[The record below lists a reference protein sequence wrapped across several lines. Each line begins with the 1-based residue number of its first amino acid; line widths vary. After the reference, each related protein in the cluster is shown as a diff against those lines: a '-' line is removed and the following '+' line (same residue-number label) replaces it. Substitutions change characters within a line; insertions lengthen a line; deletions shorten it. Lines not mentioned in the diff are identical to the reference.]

1 VSKTRRPPGSLP
13 FADSSLCSIRLFRLP
28 HFKENILTRK
38 RLDVVTFLNRDQC
51 SHFNFPL
58 CSSSAAW
65 LCASAVNDGLTTTR
79 RRDAKDTQRERRECR
94 LNLKTLSRDE
104 IYQARLVPCAFV
116 SQVRPK
122 LERDGISV
130 NLLSTEVNLN
140 GSIDTQG
147 ASFLPDAC
155 ELGRN

>member
-1 VSKTRRPPGSLP
+1 VFKTRRPLGSLP
-13 FADSSLCSIRLFRLP
+13 FAGSSLYSICLFMLP

-38 RLDVVTFLNRDQC
+38 RLDVVTFLNRD
-51 SHFNFPL
+51 SRR
-58 CSSSAAW
+58 SAPSKSVVKSCEE
-65 LCASAVNDGLTTTR
+65 L
-79 RRDAKDTQRERRECR
+79 RRDE
-94 LNLKTLSRDE
+94 TLQS
-104 IYQARLVPCAFV
+104 RLVRRAFV

-155 ELGRN
+155 ELGGN